1 MKVTDHQFILSN
13 PIKKSDKVLI
23 LGTIHPHDVGSFK
36 LPFFY
41 GNRNSIW
48 NIFRDVF
55 PKELPREYSVED
67 IKNLLS
73 NRNIAISDT
82 IIQCERVNDSALD
95 KDLRPTKLNMGL
107 IEELK
112 NSTIKKIYCTSGFGK
127 NNAFRLFYEG
137 ILGLKLSK
145 EIKQNK
151 STTLPVDLFGREII
165 VSLLPSPSGAAN
177 IALSKTQGYLES
189 THFKS
194 QSLRPVYDYKVSL
207 YKEILNSN
215 LHEQY

>member
-1 MKVTDHQFILSN
+1 MKVTNHQFILSN
-13 PIKKSDKVLI
+13 PIKETDKSLI
-23 LGTIHPHDVGSFK
+23 LGTIHPHDVSSFK

-55 PKELPREYSVED
+55 PGELPREYSVED

-82 IIQCERVNDSALD
+82 ILQCERVSDSALD
-95 KDLRPTKLNMGL
+95 KDLRPTRLNMGL
-107 IEELK
+107 IEEVRE
-112 NSTIKKIYCTSGFGK
+112 STITKIYCTSGFGK

-137 ILGLKLSK
+137 ILGMKLNK

-151 STTLPVDLFGREII
+151 LATLPVELFGREVVI
-165 VSLLPSPSGAAN
+165 SLLPSPSGAAN
-177 IALSKTQGYLES
+177 ISLSRSIG
-189 THFKS
+189 
-194 QSLRPVYDYKVSL
+194 
-207 YKEILNSN
+207 YKESPYFGSSSAKPVHDYRVN
-215 LHEQY
+215 LFRFFFSIEQG

>member
-55 PKELPREYSVED
+55 PEELPREFSVED

-82 IIQCERVNDSALD
+82 ILQCERVSDSALD
-95 KDLRPTKLNMGL
+95 KDLRPIKLNMGL
-107 IEELK
+107 IEEVK
-112 NSTIKKIYCTSGFGK
+112 KSIITKIYCTSGFGK
-127 NNAFRLFYEG
+127 NNAFRLFYEE

-151 STTLPVDLFGREII
+151 LATLPVELFGREII

-177 IALSKTQGYLES
+177 IALSNTIGYKAS
-189 THFKS
+189 PFFNS
-194 QSLRPVYDYKVSL
+194 QSSRPVYDYKVSL
-207 YKEILNSN
+207 YLKL
-215 LHEQY
+215 LK